1 MIRIFNSAHFRE
13 TGDERFVSLDDVNIV
28 TQKICE
34 FTSAPY
40 ILFEHKDFPL
50 GALRAEYNG
59 EHWSCDLDQILVKKR
74 LTYRQKESIV
84 NI

>member
-1 MIRIFNSAHFRE
+1 MIRIFNSAYFSQ
-13 TGDERFVSLDDVNIV
+13 TGDERFVPLDEVNIV

-50 GALRAEYNG
+50 GALLSLI
-59 EHWSCDLDQILVKKR
+59 HI
-74 LTYRQKESIV
+74 
-84 NI
+84 